1 MLPDAE
7 LRSELLLLSLLAI
20 SVSFTATA
28 RDAEPQRAVA
38 MNVPGT
44 YQPIVYVT
52 LVGASVCSDGLK
64 PPTSSY
70 AKP

>member
-1 MLPDAE
+1 MRLGGQV
-7 LRSELLLLSLLAI
+7 LRLGPA
-20 SVSFTATA
+20 
-28 RDAEPQRAVA
+28 
-38 MNVPGT
+38 

-52 LVGASVCSDGLK
+52 VVGAFVCSDGLK